1 MGEELTPGACK
12 DEIKALEDSRKA
24 LEQAKLAFDSAKH
37 NMQAGGI
44 STGAAG
50 AGALAC
56 TLATAGVG
64 AVVCLGGAGLAMI
77 GGLLWTQSAGEGLI
91 LAQEQAEGAIAAA
104 EKAITAACKCF
115 SEHTVST
122 PD

>member
-1 MGEELTPGACK
+1 MGEVLTPGACT
-12 DEIKALEDSRKA
+12 DELKALQTSRDS
-24 LEQAKLAFDSAKH
+24 LEQAKLALDSARH

-56 TLATAGVG
+56 TLGTAGVG
-64 AVVCLGGAGLAMI
+64 AVACLAGAGLAMI
-77 GGLLWTQSAGEGLI
+77 GGLLWTESAGEGMI
-91 LAQEQAEGAIAAA
+91 VAEEQAEAAIKAA
-104 EKAITAACKCF
+104 EAAVAAACKCF
-115 SEHTVST
+115 SEHTVSV